1 MELLLANIPFI
12 LVLVLLI
19 IRVISAVKNGAVKE
33 ICSLISAVVSSVFV
47 LLIAFAIREYFHE
60 ARIIF
65 VITIILLVLLLV
77 VYKIL
82 QLALTTMKI
91 IAKLPVVGFI
101 NKLLGIVIGAVEV
114 VFVVCAVFSLVKVMD
129 LGAIE
134 RWMMNCKDAN
144 PIMEQIYNLNE
155 TTVYPVV
162 ASIGDRLRRLD
173 LFGKLG
179 M

>member
-1 MELLLANIPFI
+1 
-12 LVLVLLI
+12 
-19 IRVISAVKNGAVKE
+19 
-33 ICSLISAVVSSVFV
+33 
-47 LLIAFAIREYFHE
+47 
-60 ARIIF
+60 
-65 VITIILLVLLLV
+65 
-77 VYKIL
+77 
-82 QLALTTMKI
+82 MKI

-114 VFVVCAVFSLVKVMD
+114 VFVVCVVFSLVKVMD